1 MGFCNSNARFA
12 EQEQSLGKAMGVKLR
27 SFVSL
32 KNGGFWEILE
42 GSMVIFVSITHVF
55 VIF

>member
-1 MGFCNSNARFA
+1 MGFCNSSARSA

-27 SFVSL
+27 SFISV
-32 KNGGFWEILE
+32 KNGFLWEILE

>member
-1 MGFCNSNARFA
+1 MGFCNSSARSA